1 MTRDIKA
8 IYEGYTKSLESKK
21 AVVES
26 TETDPNKI
34 AVTDPA
40 HDGASVTSKDKKIA
54 KYLANKHRIIAKSIA
69 KGKEAAEEEED
80 TRNNALHSDA
90 LFVWDYLLHK
100 KKHSPHDAIKIISM
114 AKTAFE
120 HLL

>member
-8 IYEGYTKSLESKK
+8 IYEGYAKSLESKK
-21 AVVES
+21 VVVES

-34 AVTDPA
+34 AATDPA
-40 HDGASVTSKDKKIA
+40 HDGAAVTQKDRKIA
-54 KYLANKHRIIAKSIA
+54 KYLANKHKIIAKSIA
-69 KGKEAAEEEED
+69 KGKAEAEEEE
-80 TRNNALHSDA
+80 TERNNSLHGDA

>member
-21 AVVES
+21 VVVES

-34 AVTDPA
+34 AATDPA
-40 HDGASVTSKDKKIA
+40 HDGAAITTKDKKIA
-54 KYLANKHRIIAKSIA
+54 RYLANKHTAIAKSIA
-69 KGKEAAEEEED
+69 KGKAAAEEEED